1 MEVTITEVQGFRRV
15 GYRLAMKARLC
26 GFSWPTTHYYHIS
39 DDLDYAESSRE
50 ATGALEPTFYNHLN
64 IHRCACPTFNQLA
77 GWLAQEK
84 GIRCT
89 PLEYP
94 RDGEWRGR
102 IEWEDRIDGRQVVF
116 SEYNTSIIKAWESML
131 FTALDELKRQIPI
144 PNHLIKSEL

>member
-1 MEVTITEVQGFRRV
+1 MEVTITEVQGYRRV
-15 GYRLAMKARLC
+15 GYKLAMKARLC

-39 DDLDYAESSRE
+39 DDLDYAGCSLEITRDS
-50 ATGALEPTFYNHLN
+50 EPTFYNHLN

-77 GWLAQEK
+77 GWLAQVR

-89 PLEYP
+89 LLEYP
-94 RDGEWRGR
+94 RDAEWRGR

-131 FTALDELKRQIPI
+131 FTALDELIRQIPI
-144 PNHLIKSEL
+144 SNHLIKSEL

>member
-1 MEVTITEVQGFRRV
+1 MEESIRLVRGLRV
-15 GYRLAMKARLC
+15 SYTLAMKARLC

-39 DDLDYAESSRE
+39 DDLDYAESSLE
-50 ATGALEPTFYNHLN
+50 TVSVLEPVFYNQLN
-64 IHRCACPTFNQLA
+64 IHRCACPTFGELTR
-77 GWLAQEK
+77 WLEQKK
-84 GIRCT
+84 GIRCKL
-89 PLEYP
+89 LEYP

-131 FTALDELKRQIPI
+131 STALDELKRQIPI

>member
-1 MEVTITEVQGFRRV
+1 MVITEDRGFRCV
-15 GYRLAMKARLC
+15 SYTLAMKARLC
-26 GFSWPTTHYYHIS
+26 GFDGPTTHYYHIS
-39 DDLDYAESSRE
+39 GYKDYDECSLTS
-50 ATGALEPTFYNHLN
+50 TGILMPLFRNH
-64 IHRCACPTFNQLA
+64 ISIGRCACPTFNQLA
-77 GWLAQEK
+77 GWLAQKK

-89 PLEYP
+89 LLEYP

-131 FTALDELKRQIPI
+131 STALDELKRQIPI